1 MTPEEQQML
10 TDLANK
16 VAQTPPPQRD
26 PQAEEFIRTRIGS
39 RPDALY
45 LMTQTVLI
53 QNLALE
59 HAKQQIQDLQQKA
72 AAVPAPGQ
80 PSSFLGGVG
89 PVTPRGS
96 GWGSQPSYSTPSTPP
111 PPPAAPAPSAP
122 ASGGGSSFLR
132 SAATTAAGV
141 AAGALAFEGIRALF
155 SGGEHLGG
163 FGGGPQFGGGGFLGG
178 GGVAPS
184 ETIINN
190 YYENPDPEARDD
202 RVDDDSSD
210 SDDSADDNDSPDDSD
225 DSSYDDDSGDSS
237 YDNSSDDNLV

>member
-1 MTPEEQQML
+1 MTPDEQQML
-10 TDLANK
+10 NDLATK

-59 HAKQQIQDLQQKA
+59 HAKQQIQELQQKV

-80 PSSFLGGVG
+80 QPGSFLGGVA

-96 GWGSQPSYSTPSTPP
+96 GWGSQPGSYSTPSPAPP
-111 PPPAAPAPSAP
+111 PVAPPSAP
-122 ASGGGSSFLR
+122 AFGGASSFLR

-155 SGGEHLGG
+155 GGGEHMGG
-163 FGGGPQFGGGGFLGG
+163 FGSGPQFGGGSFLG

-190 YYENPDPEARDD
+190 YYENPEREARDGHDDDD
-202 RVDDDSSD
+202 RDDDDSSD
-210 SDDSADDNDSPDDSD
+210 DSDSSDDGD
-225 DSSYDDDSGDSS
+225 DSSFDDGSDDGSYDD
-237 YDNSSDDNLV
+237 NSDDNLV